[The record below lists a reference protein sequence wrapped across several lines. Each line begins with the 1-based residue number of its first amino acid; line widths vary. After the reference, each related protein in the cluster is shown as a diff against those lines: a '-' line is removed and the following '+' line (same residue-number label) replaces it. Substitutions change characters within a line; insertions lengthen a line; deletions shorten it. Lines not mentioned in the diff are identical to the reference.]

1 MAFCAGRIIAENHTS
16 YNMNAPRKILRRK
29 SFYITFLFTGLLAG
43 NTQAQSLKAEII
55 SRPLNNS
62 INTYYVSNKAPLAPQ
77 YFIKLPVTAIKPG
90 KWLRKQLELQRDGLT
105 GNLGEISIWL
115 SKTDNAWL
123 NKGGKGKWGWE
134 ELPYWLKGY
143 GNIAYMLG
151 DEKMIRETKFWIE
164 AVLNNQRDNGDFGP
178 FVEKGEGKRDLWTNM
193 PMLWCLQSYY
203 EFSED
208 PRVLNLMSNYF
219 KWQLSIPDD
228 KFLEDYWE
236 KSRGGDNMTS
246 VYWLYNHTGEQWLLD
261 LATKIDK
268 NTANWRQKDNL
279 PNWHNV
285 NVAQGF
291 REPATYFLQSHNKQ
305 DLEAT
310 YYDFKLI
317 RDIFGQV
324 PGGMFGADE
333 DARKGCDDPRQA
345 VETCGMMEQMTSDEM
360 LLRFTGDTYWAEN
373 CEDVAFNTFP
383 AAFMPDYRSLRY
395 LTAPNMVVSDSKNH
409 SPGIQ
414 NKGPFLMMN
423 PFSSRCCQHN
433 HSAGWVYY
441 AENSWMATPDNGL
454 AAQLYSED
462 TVTAK
467 VGNGTTVT
475 LIEATK
481 YPFEETVQFTIQ
493 TDKSVFFPL
502 YLRIPAWSKNAVVKI
517 NGKPLHVDVQPGNY
531 VKLTNTWKKGDKI
544 TLRLPMELKVNEWIK
559 NKNSVSV
566 NYGPIT
572 FSLKIAENYVQK
584 DSKETAIGDSRWQEN
599 ADPKKWPSYEI
610 HPASAWNYGLL
621 LNRQKAD
628 QSFTVIKK
636 SWPADNNPWT
646 ITGSPIELKAKGKK
660 INSWTIDQYGLCS
673 VLPQSPVQTNES
685 VTSLTLVP
693 MGSARL
699 RISAFPVV
707 Q

>member
-1 MAFCAGRIIAENHTS
+1 
-16 YNMNAPRKILRRK
+16 MNLIQITARRK
-29 SFYITFLFTGLLAG
+29 SVYSTILFVCLFAG
-43 NTQAQSLKAEII
+43 SLQAQSLKGEVI
-55 SRPLNNS
+55 SKPANNS
-62 INTYYVSNKAPLAPQ
+62 TNAYYVSNKAPLQLQ
-77 YFIKLPVTAIKPG
+77 YFVKLPVTAIKPG
-90 KWLRKQLELQRDGLT
+90 GWLRKQLELQRDGLT

-123 NKGGKGKWGWE
+123 NKEGKGKWGWE

-151 DEKMIRETKFWIE
+151 DEKMLRETKFWIE

-178 FVEKGEGKRDLWTNM
+178 FVEKGQGKRDLWTNM

-203 EFSED
+203 EYARD
-208 PRVLNLMSNYF
+208 PRVLRLMSNYF
-219 KWQLSIPDD
+219 KWQASIPDD

-236 KSRGGDNMTS
+236 KSRGGDNLVS
-246 VYWLYNHTGEQWLLD
+246 VYWLYNHTGERWLLD

-285 NVAQGF
+285 NIAQCF
-291 REPATYFLQSHNKQ
+291 REPATYYLQSGNGE
-305 DLEAT
+305 DLAAT
-310 YYDFKLI
+310 YTNFKLV
-317 RDIFGQV
+317 RNSYGQV

-333 DARKGCDDPRQA
+333 NARKGYDDPRQA
-345 VETCGMMEQMTSDEM
+345 VETCGMVEQMTSDQM
-360 LLRFTGDTYWAEN
+360 LMWFTGDTYWAEN

-409 SPGIQ
+409 APGLQ
-414 NKGPFLMMN
+414 NNGPFLMMN

-433 HSAGWVYY
+433 HAAGWVYY

-454 AAQLYSED
+454 AVQLYSEGS
-462 TVTAK
+462 VTAT
-467 VGNGTTVT
+467 VGNGTEVT
-475 LIEATK
+475 LIENTH
-481 YPFEETVQFTIQ
+481 YPFEETVQFTVQ
-493 TDKSVFFPL
+493 TGRAVSFPL
-502 YLRIPAWSKNAVVKI
+502 YLRIPQWSATATVKV
-517 NGKPLHVDVQPGNY
+517 NGKPVAIQPQPGGY
-531 VKLTNTWKKGDKI
+531 IKLTNTWKNGDKI
-544 TLRLPMELKVNEWIK
+544 SLQLPMKLKVQEWTK

-566 NYGPIT
+566 AYGPLT
-572 FSLKIAENYVQK
+572 FSLKIAENYVEK
-584 DSKETAIGDSRWQEN
+584 DSKATAIGDSRWQES

-610 HPASAWNYGLL
+610 YPASAWNYGLL
-621 LNRQKAD
+621 LNSQQPA
-628 QSFTVIKK
+628 QSFTVVKK
-636 SWPADNNPWT
+636 KWPADNNPWT
-646 ITGSPIELKAKGKK
+646 ATGAPIELRAKGKK
-660 INSWTIDQYGLCS
+660 INSWTIDQYGLCG
-673 VLPQSPVQTNES
+673 VLPQSPVQTEEP
-685 VTSLTLVP
+685 VASLTLVP